1 MKELSELKAPGDVR
15 YTKEHEWARVEGDII
30 RIGVTD
36 YAQDNLGDI
45 VFVDPPQ
52 VGRKYAKGEEC
63 GALESVKAVAEVYMP
78 IGGEIVSVN
87 SLLEGAPGLVNS
99 SPYGDG
105 WLAEVKPSDPSD
117 MEGLMTCEEYIA
129 MLKGIKQ

>member
-36 YAQDNLGDI
+36 YAQDSLGDI
-45 VFVDPPQ
+45 VFVELPQ
-52 VGRKYAKGEEC
+52 VGRKYAEGEEC

-78 IGGEIVSVN
+78 IGGEIASVN
-87 SLLEGAPGLVNS
+87 SVLEGAPGLVNS
-99 SPYGDG
+99 APYSDG
-105 WLAEVKPSDPSD
+105 WIAEVKASGIAD
-117 MEGLMTCEEYIA
+117 MEGLMTCDEYIA
-129 MLKGIKQ
+129 MLKGHKQ